1 MGLMMWFIWLALS
14 KIRDMKCPQC
24 RINVYVSA
32 MVDMDEKLGT
42 LFQEPIEMI
51 AS

>member
-1 MGLMMWFIWLALS
+1 MGPMMESLS